1 MRKTL
6 DNIVTNFQSTGD
18 CEVDVDL
25 VCKKWNYTWFLSQW
39 VNKDENK
46 FTLCKQLRIGTSS
59 QRIKVKISVSQAD
72 EIIQKLKLDRE
83 GSSFRSGRTWRQS
96 DEYWTKLRAFNS
108 KKKNA
113 SELLPILDRIER
125 EARTKI

>member
-6 DNIVTNFQSTGD
+6 DNIVTNFQRTGN

-39 VNKDENK
+39 VDNT

-59 QRIKVKISVSQAD
+59 QRIKVTISVSQAD
-72 EIIQKLKLDRE
+72 EIIQKLNLDKE
-83 GSSFRSGRTWRQS
+83 GSMFRSARTWRQS

-113 SELLPILDRIER
+113 SELLPILDRMER

>member
-1 MRKTL
+1 MKKTL
-6 DNIVTNFQSTGD
+6 DDIVTKFQSTGN

-25 VCKKWNYTWFLSQW
+25 VCKKWNYTWFLNQW
-39 VNKDENK
+39 VNETENK

-59 QRIKVKISVSQAD
+59 QRIKVTISVEQAEKIIEKLNLD
-72 EIIQKLKLDRE
+72 EE
-83 GSSFRSGRTWRQS
+83 GSGFRSGRTWRQS
-96 DEYWTKLRAFNS
+96 EAYWTKLRAFNS

-125 EARTKI
+125 QARN